1 MKIKSLENAG
11 NNVGTIAHGQG
22 HVQITTIGA
31 GTDPVARAEPLCIQA
46 TLRGLDTGL
55 DADQGRATPGRGSQV
70 ADSATAG
77 DRPGAIAP
85 AARPVLADLAHAGRR
100 QRRIDRPEPASRQP
114 REQHPPAATIET
126 GLRYPLDAGQ
136 PAPGLGAAIE
146 QAQPG
151 ALVRIAFN
159 HQQLVLGC
167 TVQGLQRLL
176 RRHRQRL
183 QALITR

>member
-1 MKIKSLENAG
+1 MTPMSAPSL
-11 NNVGTIAHGQG
+11 T
-22 HVQITTIGA
+22 
-31 GTDPVARAEPLCIQA
+31 ARATYRSRPSALALIPLPA
-46 TLRGLDTGL
+46 LS
-55 DADQGRATPGRGSQV
+55 P
-70 ADSATAG
+70 DSATAG
-77 DRPGAIAP
+77 DRPGAITP

-100 QRRIDRPEPASRQP
+100 KRRIDRPQSASRQA

-126 GLRYPLDAGQ
+126 GLRYPVDAGQ
-136 PAPGLGAAIE
+136 PAPRLDTAIE

-183 QALITR
+183 QALISR